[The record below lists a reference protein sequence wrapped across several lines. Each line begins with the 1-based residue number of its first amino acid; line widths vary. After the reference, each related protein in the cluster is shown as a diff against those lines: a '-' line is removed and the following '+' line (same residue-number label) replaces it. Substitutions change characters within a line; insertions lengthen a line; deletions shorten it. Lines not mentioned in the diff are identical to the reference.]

1 MRRGGWT
8 RRMEGWLD
16 EEGHGYGWLEEEGH
30 GYGWLD
36 EDRNIVA
43 VWSLLGCS

>member
-16 EEGHGYGWLEEEGH
+16 EEGH